1 MSKISDNPLCNQMLF
16 RDLNGDIV
24 QSWLPNLKNA
34 NLGQFGFPVF
44 LKEVS
49 ILDAD
54 GEVSHE
60 RITAKGQSLRDRFT
74 GVAISTTLVDI
85 AGIPSKSDLEYAIQG
100 RIEQKIRECLSTIDN
115 PLSEI
120 CGEIEDYESDFQ
132 EQIQNI
138 QDTTNINQ
146 HIQDMNIEQIDD
158 LTDDQLD
165 IIATDLGIDTSCSD
179 LI

>member
-34 NLGQFGFPVF
+34 NLTSYGFPDI
-44 LKEVS
+44 KS
-49 ILDAD
+49 Q
-54 GEVSHE
+54 
-60 RITAKGQSLRDRFT
+60 GQGLRDRFT

-85 AGIPSKSDLEYAIQG
+85 AGIPSKSDLEYAIEG
-100 RIEQKIRECLSTIDN
+100 RIQQKIRECLSTIDN

>member
-34 NLGQFGFPVF
+34 DLTSYGFPDV
-44 LKEVS
+44 
-49 ILDAD
+49 
-54 GEVSHE
+54 
-60 RITAKGQSLRDRFT
+60 KGQGQALRDRFT
-74 GVAISTTLVDI
+74 GVAISTTLMDI

-100 RIEQKIRECLSTIDN
+100 RIEQKRRECLSAIDN

-138 QDTTNINQ
+138 KDTTNINQ

-165 IIATDLGIDTSCSD
+165 TIASDLGIATKCSD